1 MSALITLVLLS
12 LPFVVL
18 AALIMLLVIVIG
30 KSTK

>member
-1 MSALITLVLLS
+1 MSALITLALLS